1 VPRDYFPAEPVPVL
15 LGAPPVA
22 RRDLVDGLLR
32 PLGAAPAAAVLDLDA
47 PDDEVASFLARIAH
61 AEGGFVARTGSGAR
75 AVAIVAATAAA
86 LCGEDIHT
94 ALTSPDLQFLQGLG
108 EPAVLALRGV
118 LLAIESSAPDVVA
131 TALDALRPA
140 SRPPDIGQTPS
151 LPRTGR

>member
-22 RRDLVDGLLR
+22 RDLVDGLLR
-32 PLGAAPAAAVLDLDA
+32 PLGAGPAAAVLLDLDA
-47 PDDEVASFLARIAH
+47 PDDEVAGFLARIAH

-94 ALTSPDLQFLQGLG
+94 ALTSPDLEFLRGLG
-108 EPAVLALRGV
+108 EPAVRALRGV

-140 SRPPDIGQTPS
+140 PRPPDIGQTPS